1 MHVPNLRVLPTNPY
15 NTLLLW
21 VFFVCGYSSM
31 LLAVCA
37 QVGQGDRVAGGAVAS
52 GPQAGLLQ
60 LFLRDTRLRRSGSV
74 GGGHEPAQSECWGC
88 RAACVRTRFFCFRIR
103 VLIIDGPDAF
113 GSFLDFWSEIRTW
126 RATIQIASGLR
137 CYNKGPPDWT
147 LSQRCYLLCTTLMSV
162 MRSYFVFPFV
172 FPYIRLTLFLLW
184 VFSWRRGRPT
194 AW

>member
-1 MHVPNLRVLPTNPY
+1 MVLVGWLAAREGIFFFFSWALTYIHNLHREASIRSCFMHVPTLRVLPTNPY

-21 VFFVCGYSSM
+21 VFFVCGFSSM

-88 RAACVRTRFFCFRIR
+88 RAACVRTRFF
-103 VLIIDGPDAF
+103 L
-113 GSFLDFWSEIRTW
+113 
-126 RATIQIASGLR
+126 
-137 CYNKGPPDWT
+137 
-147 LSQRCYLLCTTLMSV
+147 LSDQGV
-162 MRSYFVFPFV
+162 DN
-172 FPYIRLTLFLLW
+172 
-184 VFSWRRGRPT
+184 
-194 AW
+194 